1 MSSAIVAFALLL
13 AIPEEIE
20 QSVATLSAT
29 ATDLQQPVDAPAR
42 HGPVAAPPHVP
53 VPAPPLPPEA
63 ADEPPVHGEE
73 LVVTGRSGAPKG
85 DPLERVNMKSYEVT
99 QAVDRAFVRPVAK
112 GYQKIL
118 PNPVRDG
125 IRNIINNLREPVAF
139 LNFLLQLKPGKA
151 IETVGRFAINSTVG
165 LAGAFDF
172 AKRKPFHLP
181 RRPNGLANTLGYY
194 GVKSGPFL
202 FVPLVGPTTLRDLIG
217 DGLDRLVMP
226 LAVGHPFDKPAVGIP
241 IYVFSSLDQRAE
253 FDEKLEALHSDKVD
267 PYATTREDYLR
278 NRQAAIDALHGKKPA
293 APDPDDELNEIY
305 PVDKPDS
312 APAPPTP

>member
-1 MSSAIVAFALLL
+1 MSSTIVALALLL
-13 AIPEEIE
+13 AVPEEIE
-20 QSVATLSAT
+20 HSVATLAAT
-29 ATDLQQPVDAPAR
+29 ATDLQQPVDAAVPHEPAAR
-42 HGPVAAPPHVP
+42 PPA
-53 VPAPPLPPEA
+53 PAPPLPPEA
-63 ADEPPVHGEE
+63 AVEQATHGDE

-85 DPLERVNMKSYEVT
+85 DPLERVNMASYDVT

-118 PNPVRDG
+118 PNSIRDG
-125 IRNIINNLREPVAF
+125 IRNIINNLREPVVF

-151 IETVGRFAINSTVG
+151 AETVGRFAINSTIG
-165 LAGAFDF
+165 IAGAFDF

-181 RRPNGLANTLGYY
+181 RRPNGLGNTLGYY
-194 GVKSGPFL
+194 GVGTGPFL

-241 IYVFSSLDQRAE
+241 VYVFSSLDQRAE

-278 NRQAAIDALHGKKPA
+278 NRQAAIDALHGKKPVTH
-293 APDPDDELNEIY
+293 DPDAEPDEVQ
-305 PVDKPDS
+305 PMDKPDN
-312 APAPPTP
+312 APAVSTP